1 MLFISNRRIP
11 ILALPECPLPRLPR
25 CKFPRD
31 KPLEI
36 RHDLSQLLSLKRH
49 QQRMQMI
56 WHDDKGIKRISNAI
70 IMPQRRLDDLAC
82 IRFPEN
88 TRPITGIEP
97 FLHCALKAFRIL
109 PRIRLIPGLRM
120 LFKPNA
126 TIILKRPKFVH
137 RQRIAEAKCHKDGDT
152 RLLPMW
158 KSSAPNLNRGK
169 AGKKSRRR
177 QHAVWDRPRPL
188 RAHPGGVG
196 LSQTDKTLTPIGVGL
211 SQTDRTLTPRGVG
224 LSQADIA
231 RSLFSLHLH
240 WFANGFGLRLS
251 PQENANRNPKHHN
264 QHNQQN
270 QQPQLIN
277 VDVLD
282 NATAFRA
289 CP

>member
-56 WHDDKGIKRISNAI
+56 WHDDKGVKRISNAI

-97 FLHCALKAFRIL
+97 FLLCALKAFRIF

-152 RLLPMW
+152 RLLPMRQI
-158 KSSAPNLNRGK
+158 SAPDLNRGK
-169 AGKKSRRR
+169 AGKKSGRLQR
-177 QHAVWDRPRPL
+177 AVWDRPRPL
-188 RAHPGGVG
+188 RAHRGVG
-196 LSQTDKTLTPIGVGL
+196 LSQA
-211 SQTDRTLTPRGVG
+211 DRTHLLRGVG

-240 WFANGFGLRLS
+240 WFANGFGLRL
-251 PQENANRNPKHHN
+251 R
-264 QHNQQN
+264 
-270 QQPQLIN
+270 
-277 VDVLD
+277 
-282 NATAFRA
+282 
-289 CP
+289 CPTKGSQTGCN